1 MERQILELS
10 HPFTATQGVR
20 AYCMRVR
27 ALRLDEVPLAHA
39 DEVATFA
46 TQKRFD
52 EHMSG
57 RWLLGEVLKKWG
69 IGDLNVLQ
77 VLRNKDRAPRVAYL
91 QGMWLN
97 APLPSI
103 SISHS
108 SGHVFVALAQS
119 NLEVGIDAEPAA
131 RSLAENAFDMMS
143 TGEELE
149 QLRQQ
154 PGVSMFLWTAK
165 EAVQKAMRKGMH
177 LNPRKIKVSIGECEQ
192 NISIENSKIQ
202 LTSWVENGFQLGLA
216 TRMKSE
222 HLITA
227 EDLLLEK
234 TRSAMELHPDW
245 GIGCKTNRQN
255 V

>member
-1 MERQILELS
+1 MERQILDLD

-20 AYCMRVR
+20 AYCMQVR
-27 ALRLDEVPLAHA
+27 TLRLDEVPLANA

-57 RWLLGEVLKKWG
+57 RWLLGKALKKWG
-69 IGDLNVLQ
+69 IRDLNVLQ
-77 VLRNKDRAPRVAYL
+77 VLRSEDRAPRVAYL

-97 APLPSI
+97 TPLPSI

-119 NLEVGIDAEPAA
+119 NLEVGIDAEPAT

-154 PGVSMFLWTAK
+154 PGASMFLWTAK
-165 EAVQKAMRKGMH
+165 E
-177 LNPRKIKVSIGECEQ
+177 LS
-192 NISIENSKIQ
+192 
-202 LTSWVENGFQLGLA
+202 
-216 TRMKSE
+216 
-222 HLITA
+222 LI
-227 EDLLLEK
+227 
-234 TRSAMELHPDW
+234 H
-245 GIGCKTNRQN
+245 I
-255 V
+255 